1 MGVVYKAQDT
11 VLGRFV
17 ALKFLPD
24 DVAQD
29 PQALS
34 RFQREAKASS
44 ALNHPNICTI
54 YEIGKEDERSFIVM
68 EYLDGMTL
76 KHRIGNRPM
85 ETDVF
90 LTLAIEVADA
100 LDAAHEEGI
109 IHRDIKPANI
119 FVTKR
124 GHAKILDFG
133 LAKVKPLLSRFS
145 EGGGPAAP
153 TVTMEEHLTNPGQ
166 ALGTIAY
173 MSPEQAKGQE
183 LDARTDLF
191 SFGAVL
197 YEMATATL
205 PFHGD
210 TSALIF
216 DAILHSDPPPVIR
229 FNRDIPPKL
238 EDIVNKALEK
248 DRNLR
253 YQSAAEMRT
262 DLQRLKRDTD
272 SGRVS
277 TLASTTVKEVSVE
290 SQIRLAGARPLVG
303 GPAKKYVLLA
313 ACVLLIAISMMA
325 YRFWPR
331 SNARGGPGKIT
342 QISQWNKP
350 INSATLSPDGHAVAF
365 TSPVR
370 GVDQVFLMLT
380 SGGEPLQLTNDQG
393 DKFVDSFSPD
403 GNQVYYGANLG
414 RGTWAVPTLGGAPRR
429 IASAAFVLL
438 PSPDGNSLF
447 YVKPDSPGI
456 FRVGRSGLNE
466 ELVYTPQVTDLF
478 FEPLLL
484 FPGASELLVSA
495 TRAHSPNGHI
505 YKINVASH
513 EGIDMG
519 EMPANNSDFAWAE
532 PGKSVLFSRTVA
544 GLTNIWKYGLEDR
557 RLTQITFGTGP
568 DFSPMPDPGGKGIYY
583 LNGKMFGSLAAYHV
597 RTKESTDIE
606 STESTQPIISRDGK
620 RVMYTALPTASKVEL
635 WVSDIDGS
643 NKVKIATAET
653 QEEELLTL
661 NWAPDDL
668 HLSFSQG
675 PKVYIV
681 GADGSGLRKLPSMGG
696 MTISNAVWSP
706 DQKSVYVSTVESTE
720 PVAHTVWRW
729 TEGSNPEKL
738 VEKCGYIY
746 DAHPRGDY
754 LLAIRGDNPGIYEV
768 DISKRKCIPLLL
780 DVGTAGA
787 IFARDGK
794 SFLYA
799 VSSRGQISIYR
810 QLWKDGKLIGTPQVA
825 LELPFTFSLGYRYGG
840 LTYDFSRDLSTI
852 LFSRTRGQAELYLLA
867 QN

>member
-1 MGVVYKAQDT
+1 
-11 VLGRFV
+11 
-17 ALKFLPD
+17 
-24 DVAQD
+24 
-29 PQALS
+29 
-34 RFQREAKASS
+34 
-44 ALNHPNICTI
+44 
-54 YEIGKEDERSFIVM
+54 
-68 EYLDGMTL
+68 
-76 KHRIGNRPM
+76 
-85 ETDVF
+85 
-90 LTLAIEVADA
+90 
-100 LDAAHEEGI
+100 
-109 IHRDIKPANI
+109 
-119 FVTKR
+119 
-124 GHAKILDFG
+124 
-133 LAKVKPLLSRFS
+133 
-145 EGGGPAAP
+145 
-153 TVTMEEHLTNPGQ
+153 
-166 ALGTIAY
+166 
-173 MSPEQAKGQE
+173 
-183 LDARTDLF
+183 
-191 SFGAVL
+191 
-197 YEMATATL
+197 
-205 PFHGD
+205 
-210 TSALIF
+210 
-216 DAILHSDPPPVIR
+216 
-229 FNRDIPPKL
+229 
-238 EDIVNKALEK
+238 
-248 DRNLR
+248 
-253 YQSAAEMRT
+253 
-262 DLQRLKRDTD
+262 
-272 SGRVS
+272 
-277 TLASTTVKEVSVE
+277 
-290 SQIRLAGARPLVG
+290 
-303 GPAKKYVLLA
+303 
-313 ACVLLIAISMMA
+313 
-325 YRFWPR
+325 
-331 SNARGGPGKIT
+331 
-342 QISQWNKP
+342 
-350 INSATLSPDGHAVAF
+350 
-365 TSPVR
+365 
-370 GVDQVFLMLT
+370 
-380 SGGEPLQLTNDQG
+380 
-393 DKFVDSFSPD
+393 
-403 GNQVYYGANLG
+403 
-414 RGTWAVPTLGGAPRR
+414 
-429 IASAAFVLL
+429 
-438 PSPDGNSLF
+438 
-447 YVKPDSPGI
+447 
-456 FRVGRSGLNE
+456 
-466 ELVYTPQVTDLF
+466 
-478 FEPLLL
+478 
-484 FPGASELLVSA
+484 
-495 TRAHSPNGHI
+495 
-505 YKINVASH
+505 
-513 EGIDMG
+513 MG

-729 TEGSNPEKL
+729 TEGSNPAKL

-746 DAHPRGDY
+746 DAHPREDY

-780 DVGTAGA
+780 DVGTAVA